1 MELADADFRALEI
14 RCQHAVEELL
24 AGEYLSV
31 FKGRG
36 IEFEDV
42 RPYAPGDEIRSIDWN
57 VTARTGEPYIKRFIE
72 ERDLSVYILVDI
84 SASKNFGSQAQTK
97 RQAAA
102 ELAGLL
108 AFSAAANHDR
118 VGLMLF
124 SDQLERY
131 LEPGKGRVHVSQIM
145 YEVLNFTPEST
156 GTSLAEPL
164 ELLMHVARRRAVVF
178 VISDFHDS
186 GFEDALQAASRLHD
200 IVAVSVVDPHESELP
215 AVGLARLRDA
225 ESGEIISVDTGS
237 AAVRSSFAKRAQ
249 KRQTEMLGIFDEA
262 GIDHFELGVGD
273 DYVGA
278 LHGFLKSRIANRRG
292 NHHG

>member
-1 MELADADFRALEI
+1 MDLADSQFRALEI

-36 IEFEDV
+36 IEFEEV
-42 RPYAPGDEIRSIDWN
+42 RPYTPGDEVRSIDWN

-72 ERDLSVYILVDI
+72 ERDLTVYLLVDV
-84 SASKNFGSQAQTK
+84 SASKNFGSSVQTK

-108 AFSAAANHDR
+108 SFSAAANHDR

-124 SDQLERY
+124 SDTVEHY
-131 LEPGKGRVHVSQIM
+131 LEPGKGRVHVSHILH
-145 YEVLNFTPEST
+145 EVINFEPESS
-156 GTSLAEPL
+156 GTNIGEAL
-164 ELLMHVARRRAVVF
+164 EMLMHVAKRRAVVF

-186 GFEDALQAASRLHD
+186 GFEDAIQMASRLHD
-200 IVAVSVVDPHESELP
+200 MVAVSVVDPHESKLP
-215 AVGLARLRDA
+215 AIGLTRLRDS
-225 ESGEIISVDTGS
+225 ESGKVMSIDAGS
-237 AAVRSSFAKRAQ
+237 QAVRSMFTKRTQ
-249 KRQTEMLGIFDEA
+249 ERQGKLLDIFDES
-262 GIDHFELGVGD
+262 GVDHFEISVGD

-278 LHGFLKSRIANRRG
+278 LHGFLKARIANRRG